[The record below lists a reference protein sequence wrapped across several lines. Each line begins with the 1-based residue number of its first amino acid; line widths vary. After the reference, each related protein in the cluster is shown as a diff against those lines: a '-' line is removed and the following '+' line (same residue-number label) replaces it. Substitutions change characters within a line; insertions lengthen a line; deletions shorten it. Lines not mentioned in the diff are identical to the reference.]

1 MRMVNYM
8 SKMFDRKVIDK
19 ATEENIVYTLDDVI
33 DGVEIEIAPMRQLG
47 EGRWDKKLKQ
57 QLVDLSEA
65 DNYEDA
71 KDEWKATGNC
81 WWGYPDDPRRTPP
94 DWMANQ
100 HIGHCLCGHI
110 VYYHFEIE
118 NTVNGHKD
126 VVGSD
131 HIHAFMIVRAVS
143 EEFGVDVN
151 AVTERMIQQW
161 LAVRVKGM
169 INDAWWYANGD
180 EFHDIFEEIKE
191 LDLRINVTTHPNKKY
206 WDRELRQF
214 RPVTYLRKR
223 GSGKGAMR
231 QLASIVWRWNHPDNS
246 RRQIDTRGWPNA
258 KLWKDMNLF
267 SARLE
272 DHIETDEKLKKAID
286 DRLEY
291 IDKLDRSS
299 RMRIAESYK
308 RSEEAGKFS
317 EQCVLFDIP
326 EFNHKAK
333 RVDRKDELFLLSLH
347 HKIMTSTPD
356 RIVFTPRDM
365 DKLKEVMERI
375 NQPLATQED
384 LTELRRLKKI
394 FRERNMGSRIRVPRI
409 AYQVTIQ
416 QRIENLTRRIERD
429 IEDEE
434 NQRGRYHPD
443 NRGRYFANFRNV

>member
-1 MRMVNYM
+1 M
-8 SKMFDRKVIDK
+8 
-19 ATEENIVYTLDDVI
+19 
-33 DGVEIEIAPMRQLG
+33 
-47 EGRWDKKLKQ
+47 
-57 QLVDLSEA
+57 
-65 DNYEDA
+65 
-71 KDEWKATGNC
+71 
-81 WWGYPDDPRRTPP
+81 
-94 DWMANQ
+94 
-100 HIGHCLCGHI
+100 
-110 VYYHFEIE
+110 
-118 NTVNGHKD
+118 
-126 VVGSD
+126 
-131 HIHAFMIVRAVS
+131 
-143 EEFGVDVN
+143 
-151 AVTERMIQQW
+151 
-161 LAVRVKGM
+161 
-169 INDAWWYANGD
+169 
-180 EFHDIFEEIKE
+180 
-191 LDLRINVTTHPNKKY
+191 
-206 WDRELRQF
+206 
-214 RPVTYLRKR
+214 
-223 GSGKGAMR
+223 
-231 QLASIVWRWNHPDNS
+231 
-246 RRQIDTRGWPNA
+246 
-258 KLWKDMNLF
+258 
-267 SARLE
+267 
-272 DHIETDEKLKKAID
+272 
-286 DRLEY
+286 LEY

-384 LTELRRLKKI
+384 LTELRRLKKV
-394 FRERNMGSRIRVPRI
+394 FRERSMGSRIRVPRI